1 MARKPNYDFEKRR
14 KEQERQAK
22 KEAKRE
28 DKLRRKREGIPDDDG
43 IEAFPPAEPSPEGG
57 ETPRVADATE

>member
-1 MARKPNYDFEKRR
+1 VARKPNYDFEKRR

-28 DKLRRKREGIPDDDG
+28 DKLRRKREGIADETDAIPADG
-43 IEAFPPAEPSPEGG
+43 TPVEGG
-57 ETPRVADATE
+57 EEPRLADPAL